1 MSSAIYLVP
10 EPSLVEIPVIG
21 GKALSN
27 ALEDLDILALTLGL
41 EPLSSFLHITNDEL
55 ENAGIDFMDFLIPQ
69 AQWFE
74 AENMLETVFA
84 LRVQLEKHPKVIPN
98 IELVMTDLKA
108 LELALEVCENHHVR
122 VRLTLET

>member
-1 MSSAIYLVP
+1 MSGAVYLVP
-10 EPSLVEIPVIG
+10 EPNLVEIPVID

-27 ALEDLDILALTLGL
+27 ALEDLDVLALTLGL
-41 EPLSSFLHITNDEL
+41 EPLSSFVHVTNDDL
-55 ENAGIDFMDFLIPQ
+55 KNAGIDLMEFLIPQ

-84 LRVQLEKHPKVIPN
+84 LRVHLEKHSKAIPN

-122 VRLTLET
+122 VRLTIDI

>member
-1 MSSAIYLVP
+1 MSGAVYLVP
-10 EPSLVEIPVIG
+10 EPSLVEIPVID

-27 ALEDLDILALTLGL
+27 ALEDLDVLALTLGL
-41 EPLSSFLHITNDEL
+41 EPLSSFVHVTNDDL
-55 ENAGIDFMDFLIPQ
+55 KNAGIDLMDFLIPQ

-74 AENMLETVFA
+74 AENILETVFA
-84 LRVQLEKHPKVIPN
+84 LRVHLEKHSKAIPK

-122 VRLTLET
+122 VRLTIDI